1 METPSTLNKNITKA
15 MHYDMEGEETI
26 LTAEAINSG
35 VFDNF
40 ERIGSMYDSD
50 IKDELIDTL
59 THDFGFK
66 ESEMDD
72 EDFDLDDWFN
82 VYLYAVGKE
91 PHEFELIFIEN
102 D

>member
-1 METPSTLNKNITKA
+1 

-40 ERIGSMYDSD
+40 KHIGSIYESD
-50 IKDELIDTL
+50 IKHEIIDSL
-59 THDFGFK
+59 GHDFGFK

-72 EDFDLDDWFN
+72 EDFDLDEWFN
-82 VYLYAVGKE
+82 VYEHQVGEEK
-91 PHEFELIFIEN
+91 HEFELVFIEN